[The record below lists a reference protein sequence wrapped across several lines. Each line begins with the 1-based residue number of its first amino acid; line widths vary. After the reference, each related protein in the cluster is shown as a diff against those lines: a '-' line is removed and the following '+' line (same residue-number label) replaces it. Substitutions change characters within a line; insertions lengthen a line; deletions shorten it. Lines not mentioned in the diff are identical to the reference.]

1 MGLYGE
7 KNESDAN
14 TEYRKGE
21 KGHPQ
26 GTGCFEGEGWKK
38 AKSQRWLGL
47 GSVLKNGSG
56 KRKVAEEREQ
66 LQQMA
71 QHRTS
76 ALPGGSFGVIGEE

>member
-1 MGLYGE
+1 MNQTQIL
-7 KNESDAN
+7 S
-14 TEYRKGE
+14 TEKGE
-21 KGHPQ
+21 RD
-26 GTGCFEGEGWKK
+26 TLRALDALRGEGWKK

-56 KRKVAEEREQ
+56 ERKVAEGREQ

-76 ALPGGSFGVIGEE
+76 ALPGGSVSVIDRE